1 MPIYFDNAATTPL
14 EPRVIETMTEVMQ
27 NSYGNP
33 SSIHSF
39 GRKSKVIIENARKKI
54 ASLLHVVPS
63 EIFFTSGGT
72 EAISTIINGAVSIG
86 INHFISSKLEHSA
99 VLKTLNHLE
108 NEGKVQLDFV
118 PFDEKG
124 HLDLTELSTLLK
136 QDKRSMVCLMH
147 AQNELGNLLSIK
159 KVGELCREKRAL
171 FLCDT
176 VQTMGKYPID
186 LSDGYVDFAVCS
198 AHKLHGPKGVG
209 FVYISSGNSISPLIF
224 GGGQERNMRS
234 GTENL
239 YGIAGLSKAFEIA
252 NEEMQTNIEKISS
265 LKAHLIERLKIEMPD
280 VVVNGDEKGL
290 YSIVNLGFPKPKFG
304 MELLMKLDI
313 DGVAVSGGSACSSGS
328 LKDSAVI
335 TELGLVEKVQAVRV
349 SFSKFNTFEEVDTFV
364 NLLKTY

>member
-14 EPRVIETMTEVMQ
+14 ENKVIETMTEVMQ

-33 SSIHSF
+33 SSVHSF
-39 GRKSKVIIENARKKI
+39 GRKSKVIIENARRKI
-54 ASLLHVVPS
+54 SSLLNVVPS
-63 EIFFTSGGT
+63 EIFFTSGGP
-72 EAISTIINGAVSIG
+72 EAISMIINGVVASG
-86 INHFISSKLEHSA
+86 INRIITSKLEHSA
-99 VLKTLNHLE
+99 VLKTLYHLE
-108 NEGKVQLDFV
+108 EEGKIKIDFV
-118 PFDEKG
+118 SFDEKG
-124 HLDLTELSTLLK
+124 HLDISELEKLLDIEARTL
-136 QDKRSMVCLMH
+136 VCLMH

-186 LSDGYVDFAVCS
+186 FSDGYVDFAVCS

-209 FVYISSGNSISPLIF
+209 FVYINSGNSISPLIF

-265 LKAHLIERLKIEMPD
+265 LKAHLIERLKNEMPD

-313 DGVAVSGGSACSSGS
+313 DGFAVSGGSACSSGS
-328 LKDSAVI
+328 LKDSAI
-335 TELGLVEKVQAVRV
+335 IIELGLIEKVQAVRV
-349 SFSKFNTFEEVDTFV
+349 SFSKYNTLEEVDTFI